1 MPIVD
6 EMHDEPDRKASCK
19 TDQKTCPEHWLPRSE
34 QACIMLRCGG
44 DIAAHYGQWRDCDF
58 RGKARQREPEG
69 RERVTS

>member
-44 DIAAHYGQWRDCDF
+44 DIAAHYGQWRNCDF
-58 RGKARQREPEG
+58 LEEG
-69 RERVTS
+69 PPA